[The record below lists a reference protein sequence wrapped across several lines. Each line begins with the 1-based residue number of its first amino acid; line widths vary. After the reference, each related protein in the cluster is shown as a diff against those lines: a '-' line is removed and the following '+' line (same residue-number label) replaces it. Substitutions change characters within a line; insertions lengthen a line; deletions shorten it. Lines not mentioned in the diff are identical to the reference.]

1 MKHLVKVNPLLK
13 LLFPLILGIVLSWL
27 YGISLLCSLS
37 LFVFSLCMLFI
48 GLHSKAPRLLFG
60 VAVSLSM
67 LAVGCAVERLDAEKM
82 SPRWSGA
89 KGRFE
94 AQLCEE
100 VYGERGTVRLLAQA
114 ERIGRDSIP
123 GARRKGL
130 IEIAFANSADVEKL
144 SVGDRIFFEAK
155 VEQPRNAGNP
165 AEFDVEHYMYVQ
177 GVTGQVYLPVD
188 GWRRLGEGSLTLSMR
203 ALKLRDAI
211 LAVYDSLHFGRD
223 ELAVLSALTVG
234 EKRGLSRDLRDAYS
248 VVGAS
253 HILALSGLHL
263 GILYMILTL
272 MLPVRAVGASRFI
285 RELSVLLVLWTF
297 AFVAGLSPSVVRA
310 AILFSLM
317 SFGRLMR
324 RDTSSMNSLAFAA
337 LLMLVVSP
345 RLLFDIS
352 FQLSFSAV
360 AAILLLNGPLCKM
373 LRVDGHSN
381 RVYDYIV
388 QIITVSLAAQIG
400 TLPFIWHYFGTFP
413 LYFLLTNFVA
423 VPLAFVIMLLAVIML
438 ALTPLPFVQEY
449 VAQLLNSIIG
459 WMNGFFSW
467 VAQLPGASF
476 KLPYLDAV
484 EAALLGLFILVL
496 LFAWGKRKWLIR
508 AGALV
513 SILLLVLNVLPRGEW
528 PSQIV
533 FYNSRGFSA
542 AQLFVNREKSYLLTS
557 YPSWEVETRYIVGP
571 FCERERLLPPV
582 IIENGYYKPYN
593 DEYVNVKNGLVT
605 FAGRRIAL
613 IADEHWGEQAAIV
626 PVDCIWLC
634 RGFLGS
640 IEELLTVYPSRYVI
654 LDATLYQSSRERV
667 KRECRKAG
675 VRYIDL
681 LQQGAVKMLCEKT
694 GVRLVSVDD

>member
-1 MKHLVKVNPLLK
+1 
-13 LLFPLILGIVLSWL
+13 
-27 YGISLLCSLS
+27 
-37 LFVFSLCMLFI
+37 
-48 GLHSKAPRLLFG
+48 
-60 VAVSLSM
+60 
-67 LAVGCAVERLDAEKM
+67 
-82 SPRWSGA
+82 
-89 KGRFE
+89 
-94 AQLCEE
+94 
-100 VYGERGTVRLLAQA
+100 
-114 ERIGRDSIP
+114 
-123 GARRKGL
+123 
-130 IEIAFANSADVEKL
+130 
-144 SVGDRIFFEAK
+144 
-155 VEQPRNAGNP
+155 
-165 AEFDVEHYMYVQ
+165 
-177 GVTGQVYLPVD
+177 
-188 GWRRLGEGSLTLSMR
+188 
-203 ALKLRDAI
+203 
-211 LAVYDSLHFGRD
+211 
-223 ELAVLSALTVG
+223 
-234 EKRGLSRDLRDAYS
+234 
-248 VVGAS
+248 
-253 HILALSGLHL
+253 
-263 GILYMILTL
+263 
-272 MLPVRAVGASRFI
+272 
-285 RELSVLLVLWTF
+285 
-297 AFVAGLSPSVVRA
+297 
-310 AILFSLM
+310 
-317 SFGRLMR
+317 
-324 RDTSSMNSLAFAA
+324 
-337 LLMLVVSP
+337 
-345 RLLFDIS
+345 
-352 FQLSFSAV
+352 
-360 AAILLLNGPLCKM
+360 
-373 LRVDGHSN
+373 
-381 RVYDYIV
+381 
-388 QIITVSLAAQIG
+388 
-400 TLPFIWHYFGTFP
+400 
-413 LYFLLTNFVA
+413 
-423 VPLAFVIMLLAVIML
+423 
-438 ALTPLPFVQEY
+438 
-449 VAQLLNSIIG
+449 
-459 WMNGFFSW
+459 MNGFFSW

-476 KLPYLDAV
+476 RLPYLDAV

-571 FCERERLLPPV
+571 FCERERLSPPV